1 MNGMNPSKGKQS
13 SPNVCSTAQL
23 SLSAAGFA
31 GASSSA
37 WGQRAEGGFLLDS
50 LLPVRSW
57 ACQGKSKRAVKAQS
71 YTCLCET
78 PKHSLILCNHD
89 NPLRFCFVVVSS
101 EGR

>member
-13 SPNVCSTAQL
+13 SPIVCSTAQL
-23 SLSAAGFA
+23 PLSAAGFA

-57 ACQGKSKRAVKAQS
+57 ACQGKNKRAVKAQS

-78 PKHSLILCNHD
+78 PKLLFDIVQSWQ
-89 NPLRFCFVVVSS
+89 SS
-101 EGR
+101 EVLFGCGLF